1 MDRQHRKIQ
10 HIEQALAL
18 PEETGTSGFQDLLL
32 VHNALPEMDPG
43 DIDLSCTFLGKKL
56 AAPLLIN
63 AITGGH
69 EKTLP
74 INRALARLAAR
85 CGLAIAVGSQKAA
98 LEDPAVIDTFRVV
111 REENPTGVVLANL
124 SATCQ
129 PGEARRAVEMLAA
142 DGLQLH
148 LNAAQE
154 LAMVEGETNF
164 GHVADNI
171 ARVAGELSVPV
182 IVKEVGFGL
191 SRDVVRRLYAGGITH
206 FDIAGRG
213 GTNFLQIELARRG
226 AAWPE
231 ISDWGIPTAAAL
243 LECVNLQ
250 LPVTIIASGGVRTY
264 LDIVKALVA
273 GAQLVG
279 MARPLL
285 QAVYSSED
293 VLFHYVDDLL
303 QGMRR
308 VMFLLGAV
316 SIDRLARVP
325 LVITG
330 ATAQWLAARGVDI
343 AQWGKK
349 DILAEKEKVDPCRK

>member
-10 HIEQALAL
+10 HIEQALAQ
-18 PEETGTSGFQDLLL
+18 PEETGTSGFPDLLL
-32 VHNALPEMDPG
+32 VHNALPEMEPE
-43 DIDLSCTFLGKKL
+43 DIDLCCSFLGKQL

-85 CGLAIAVGSQKAA
+85 RGLAIAVGSQKAA
-98 LEDPAVIDTFRVV
+98 LEDPAVVHTFRVV
-111 REENPTGVVLANL
+111 RQENPSGVVLANL
-124 SATCQ
+124 SATCH
-129 PGEARRAVEMLAA
+129 PKEARQAVEMLAA

-154 LAMVEGETNF
+154 LAMAEGETDF
-164 GHVADNI
+164 GRVAENIFRI
-171 ARVAGELSVPV
+171 AREVPVPV
-182 IVKEVGFGL
+182 IVKEVGAGL
-191 SRDVVRRLYAGGITH
+191 SRDVVRRLYAGGITC

-226 AAWPE
+226 ALWPE
-231 ISDWGIPTAAAL
+231 LSDWGIPTAAAL
-243 LECVNLQ
+243 LECLDLQ
-250 LPVTIIASGGVRTY
+250 LPVTIIASGGVRTG
-264 LDIVKALVA
+264 LDMVKALVA

-285 QAVYSSED
+285 QAVYDSED
-293 VLFHYVDDLL
+293 ALFGYVDDLL
-303 QGMRR
+303 LGMRR
-308 VMFLLGAV
+308 VMFLLGAARV
-316 SIDRLARVP
+316 EQLARLP

-330 ATAQWLAARGVDI
+330 ATAGWLAARGVDI
-343 AQWGKK
+343 TRWGKK
-349 DILAEKEKVDPCRK
+349 DILAEQEKTDLCRK